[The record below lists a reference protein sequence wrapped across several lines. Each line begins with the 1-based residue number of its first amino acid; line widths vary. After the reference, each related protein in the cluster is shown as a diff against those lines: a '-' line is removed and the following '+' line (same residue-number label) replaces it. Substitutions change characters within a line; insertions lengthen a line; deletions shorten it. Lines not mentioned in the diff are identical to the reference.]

1 MTKFNIYKKWLIPL
15 FIGFIILVMLP
26 FKPSVLSNTSWETFA
41 LFITLIV
48 SFITQPI
55 PIGALAIVGLTI
67 AMVSNL
73 IDIKTALLGFGN
85 PSIWLILLAFFISE
99 GFIKTGLGRRI
110 ALIFTKW
117 FGKST
122 LKLSYSLLA
131 VDLILSPAMP
141 STTARSGGVVFPII
155 KSLAHAMGSEPDDK
169 SRKKIGTFLIYS
181 EFQGSVITSTMF
193 LTSMAGNPLA
203 QSLASNYHVTITWM
217 NWFLAALVPGII
229 SLIFIPW
236 LIYRIFPPT
245 QKKMPKAK
253 SWAQDQLK
261 IMGKMSHKEICLAII
276 FIIALVLWISGS
288 AFNISATLVAFIAL
302 SLILLTNVL
311 TWNDVISQKGAWNTF
326 IWFSVMVLLATQL
339 STTGFITWLSK
350 IASSAVKGLN
360 WLTVLAL
367 LLLIYFYIHYL
378 FASATAQVSA
388 MYLAFLGI
396 AISSGAPATLAAML
410 FAFFSNISGST
421 THYGWGP
428 APIFYGSGYVTQKEW
443 WSFNAVIGAI
453 YIIIWGVIGSLWMKI
468 IGLW

>member
-1 MTKFNIYKKWLIPL
+1 MTNFKSVKKWVIPL
-15 FIGFIILVMLP
+15 LMGLIILVLLP
-26 FKPSVLSNTSWETFA
+26 IKPAVLSNTAWETFA
-41 LFITLIV
+41 LFITLIIA
-48 SFITQPI
+48 FITQPM
-55 PIGALAIVGLTI
+55 PIGALATVGLTVAVI
-67 AMVSNL
+67 GNL

-122 LKLSYSLLA
+122 LRLSYSLMA

-155 KSLAHAMGSEPDDK
+155 KALAHAMGSEPDEK
-169 SRKKIGTFLIYS
+169 SRKKIGAFLIYS
-181 EFQGSVITSTMF
+181 EFQSSVITSAMF

-203 QSLASNYHVTITWM
+203 QSLASNYHITINWM
-217 NWFLAALVPGII
+217 NWFLAALIPGFI

-236 LIYRIFPPT
+236 LIYQIFPPT
-245 QKKMPKAK
+245 QKKMPQAK

-261 IMGKMSHKEICLAII
+261 TMGKMSHTEIAMAII
-276 FIIALVLWISGS
+276 FIIALVLWILGS
-288 AFNISATLVAFIAL
+288 TFNISATLVAFIAL

-311 TWNDVISQKGAWNTF
+311 TWDDVISQKSAWNTF
-326 IWFSVMVLLATQL
+326 IWFSVMVLLANQL
-339 STTGFITWLSK
+339 SSTGFIPWLSK
-350 IASSAVKGLN
+350 TTSSALHGLN
-360 WLTVLAL
+360 WVIVLTL

-378 FASATAQVSA
+378 FASATAQISA

-396 AISSGAPATLAAML
+396 AISSGAPPMLAAML

-428 APIFYGSGYVTQKEW
+428 APIFFGSGYVSQKEW
-443 WSFNAVIGAI
+443 WGYNAIIGLA
-453 YIIIWGVIGSLWMKI
+453 YIVIWGIIGSLWMKV
-468 IGLW
+468 IGFW